1 MAIFYEVNPLTGSC
15 SARAGAYNTFYKIFY
30 LIIYCILPPFC
41 MGLFCILTLNNV
53 REQARRI
60 QPSLATR
67 NHNFRRIDGHMMRM
81 LFPQV
86 LTQLLCV
93 LPFAILSLLSLC
105 INNTTTIYNF
115 FSQMLILPLFVSY
128 TTSFYVFTLSSRV
141 YRQELMKIIGF
152 QKCRQGA
159 NERTIRT
166 ITTTEIRQHRKRNT
180 INLQKQ

>member
-1 MAIFYEVNPLTGSC
+1 MLLDIAVQATRIVLTSFIFLGTVGNILSLL
-15 SARAGAYNTFYKIFY
+15 IFTRR
-30 LIIYCILPPFC
+30 
-41 MGLFCILTLNNV
+41 TLL
-53 REQARRI
+53 
-60 QPSLATR
+60 LATR

-141 YRQELMKIIGF
+141 YRQELMKIIGLR
-152 QKCRQGA
+152 KCRQGA
-159 NERTIRT
+159 NELTIRT